1 MSEPRE
7 EELLRIAEALA
18 DGLPVDWSGLRARE
32 PAAGDDLAWLRAVEE
47 VASAFRVVREAPE
60 DGAAGEET

>member
-32 PAAGDDLAWLRAVEE
+32 PAAGHELASLRAVEE
-47 VASAFRVVREAPE
+47 VASAFRTVREAPDDE
-60 DGAAGEET
+60 AAGEEP